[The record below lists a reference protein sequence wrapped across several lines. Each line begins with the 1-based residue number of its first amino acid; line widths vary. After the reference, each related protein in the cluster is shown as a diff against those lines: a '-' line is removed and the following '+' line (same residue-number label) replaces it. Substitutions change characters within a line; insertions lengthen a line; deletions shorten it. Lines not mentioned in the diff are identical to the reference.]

1 MNTVI
6 RTICLIALLVAMPYC
21 VAAEPTPA
29 PTPPPPSVT
38 PVTAPAA
45 SDYTVTVIPFYGPE
59 KIWALYTPFIDY
71 LKASTGKPWAL
82 KLFPS
87 HQALIDGLCHNQ
99 VSLAL
104 LGPVPLGRVMAQCQ
118 AEPVVVALSK
128 DGTPYYRSIVV
139 SIDPVVTSLEGLKGT
154 RFGLFKGS
162 TAAHIL
168 PRRILRQAGLDE
180 NDIVPVFFESQD
192 HIVNALLSRQIS
204 TARLKEALFQKF
216 ADVGFRVLAT
226 SEPLPNF
233 AFAAAPGSN
242 PAVKELF
249 AETLLRLRPASNVD
263 DQKRMAAWDD
273 EIKHGFIKP
282 TDTFRSSVKHL
293 LVTTDEIMR
302 ADR

>member
-1 MNTVI
+1 MHTLL
-6 RTICLIALLVAMPYC
+6 RTLCLLSCLIAIPQILT
-21 VAAEPTPA
+21 AAPPQPA
-29 PTPPPPSVT
+29 LPPPSA
-38 PVTAPAA
+38 APSA
-45 SDYTVTVIPFYGPE
+45 YTVTVIPFYGPE

-71 LKASTGKPWAL
+71 LKAATGKPWTL

-87 HQALIDGLCHNQ
+87 HKALIDGLCHNQ

-118 AEPVVVALSK
+118 AEPVAVALSM
-128 DGTPYYRSIVV
+128 DGTPNYRSIVV
-139 SIDPVVTSLEGLKGT
+139 TIDPVVTSLAGLKGT

-168 PRRILRQAGLDE
+168 PRRILRQAGLDK

-204 TARLKEALFQKF
+204 AAGLKEALFQKF
-216 ADVGFRVLAT
+216 KDVGFRVLAT

-233 AFAAAPGSN
+233 AFTAAPGAN
-242 PAVKELF
+242 PAVRELF
-249 AETLLRLRPASNVD
+249 AETLLRLRPATNVD
-263 DQKRMAAWDD
+263 DQKRMTAWDD
-273 EIKHGFIKP
+273 EIKHGFIPP
-282 TDTFRSSVKHL
+282 TDTFRSSVKEL